1 MRYTFL
7 AVLMGAGVALC
18 AQSARISVRP
28 VLLGT
33 PVVLEQPLTGA
44 NGDSL
49 VFSAL
54 RFYLGAFEW
63 RAGGQVVYRD
73 AAYHLVDLEEPAS
86 LHLSFP
92 PAAPPAFD
100 TLVFCIGVDS
110 LTTMAGAMG
119 GDLDPVKGM
128 FWTWQSGYIH
138 LKAEGKATG
147 CPARGGNFEFH
158 LGGYSAPFQTVQRV
172 AVPIRRTGPVLL
184 DFDLGP
190 FFEAAQRAGT
200 WRLMSPGKEATRL
213 AGVLGKSFRCVAA
226 GPPDAR
232 P

>member
-1 MRYTFL
+1 MKYALLF
-7 AVLMGAGVALC
+7 VLMGAGEVLF
-18 AQSARISVRP
+18 AQPARISVRP
-28 VLLGT
+28 VLLGM
-33 PVVLEQPLTGA
+33 PVALDQPLAGA

-49 VFSAL
+49 IFSTL

-63 RAGGQVVYRD
+63 HAGGQVVYQNET
-73 AAYHLVDLEEPAS
+73 YHLLDLEEPGS

-92 PAAPPAFD
+92 LAAPAAFD
-100 TLVFCIGVDS
+100 TLVFCLGVDS
-110 LTTMAGAMG
+110 LTTVAGAMG

-147 CPARGGNFEFH
+147 CPARGGHFEFH
-158 LGGYSAPFQTVQRV
+158 IGGYHSPFQTVQRV
-172 AVPIRRTGPVLL
+172 AVPASCTGPVLL

-190 FFEAAQRAGT
+190 FFEDAQRAGT

-213 AGVLGKSFRCVAA
+213 AGVLGKSFRCVGA
-226 GPPDAR
+226 GPPAAR